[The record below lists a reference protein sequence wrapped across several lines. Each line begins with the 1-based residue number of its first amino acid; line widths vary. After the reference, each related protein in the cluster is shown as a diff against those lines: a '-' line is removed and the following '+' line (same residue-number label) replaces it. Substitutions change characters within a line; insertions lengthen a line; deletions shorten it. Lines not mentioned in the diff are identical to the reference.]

1 MRVSTGSDVLSAPFI
16 EQFAMIF
23 RRGRGRGRDF
33 GGRERGSV
41 RGRGSYGGKQ
51 NASEKGPRQCRHCR
65 RSNHISEKCWE
76 KLGQPEWAQLSES
89 DPPASCGT
97 PRVSSSAHPGSS
109 TVVLLR
115 EEYDRLCKLEFSQNN
130 LSTTCASVLDMHAYT
145 SKAMDIRLLVLIP
158 HDRYYTKVCFFKHVH
173 CPPSVRSVD
182 GTHLPVLGNGAVQV
196 LYL

>member
-130 LSTTCASVLDMHAYT
+130 LSTTHASASGMHAYT
-145 SKAMDIRLLVLIP
+145 ASPQKSWMLDSRASSHMAGIEEKFVSLKFSSVHPLLKLLMV
-158 HDRYYTKVCFFKHVH
+158 
-173 CPPSVRSVD
+173 PS
-182 GTHLPVLGNGAVQV
+182 HL
-196 LYL
+196 Y